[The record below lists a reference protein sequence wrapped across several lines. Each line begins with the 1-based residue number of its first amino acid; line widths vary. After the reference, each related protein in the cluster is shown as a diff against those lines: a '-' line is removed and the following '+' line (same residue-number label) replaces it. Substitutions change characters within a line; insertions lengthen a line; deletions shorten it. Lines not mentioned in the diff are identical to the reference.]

1 MITSRTKKQLIAFVI
16 LTLVG
21 VTFVGAR
28 YARLDRLFYDSA
40 YTVTAHY
47 SESGGIFQGAEVT
60 YRGVG
65 IGSVESMKLTDKG
78 VDVLLSIDKS
88 SEKIPAKSV
97 ALVGNKSAVGEQY
110 VELQPQTDD
119 GPYLKDGSEIETPET
134 EVPVSTTE
142 ILTNLSN
149 LVRSVPQADLRTV
162 VAESGAAFKDTGP
175 DIGQIIDTQSSFI
188 ETANDNF
195 DVTTALIRDS
205 RVVLQTQV
213 DKGSAIRSFTRDLAL
228 FSGTVADNDKYVRS
242 LIDNGSATANQL
254 RTFLEQNR
262 VNLGQLINN
271 LVTTNEIV
279 VQHLPGIRQVM
290 VLFPYVVAGG
300 YTVAKK
306 NDKGN
311 YDAQFGLILTDTP
324 HVCEAGYVDRR
335 TPDDLSERPMVTTAG
350 CKEGGTNLRG
360 AEKAPR
366 ARGGLPIT
374 GCDVRC
380 PDWRGGLVR
389 PGRQRQDRLRRRCR
403 PALRQRLLEMDVAA
417 AVAARQP
424 GVDLVRP
431 TPVPGPKIPAN
442 GSALHRPPC
451 SDGAGP
457 QRRAGG
463 GPGRGGGSR
472 RVAVARDAR
481 RRPPEK
487 ERAAASTSPTSS
499 HCAWTPSTART
510 STSTARASRSS

>member
-88 SEKIPAKSV
+88 SEQIPAESV

-119 GPYLKDGSEIETPET
+119 GPYLKDGSEIDTPET

-279 VQHLPGIRQVM
+279 VKHLPGIRQVL
-290 VLFPYVVAGG
+290 VIYPYVVAGG
-300 YTVAKK
+300 FTVAKK
-306 NDKGN
+306 NDKGR
-311 YDAQFGLILTDTP
+311 YDAQFGLILNSNP
-324 HVCEAGYVDRR
+324 PVCEAGYVDRR
-335 TPDDLSERPMVTTAG
+335 PAGRPDRQAHGDQRWLQGRRQEPPRCGEGSLAPERPT
-350 CKEGGTNLRG
+350 
-360 AEKAPR
+360 
-366 ARGGLPIT
+366 
-374 GCDVRC
+374 D
-380 PDWRGGLVR
+380 
-389 PGRQRQDRLRRRCR
+389 
-403 PALRQRLLEMDVAA
+403 
-417 AVAARQP
+417 
-424 GVDLVRP
+424 
-431 TPVPGPKIPAN
+431 
-442 GSALHRPPC
+442 HR
-451 SDGAGP
+451 
-457 QRRAGG
+457 
-463 GPGRGGGSR
+463 
-472 RVAVARDAR
+472 
-481 RRPPEK
+481 
-487 ERAAASTSPTSS
+487 
-499 HCAWTPSTART
+499 
-510 STSTARASRSS
+510 

>member
-47 SESGGIFQGAEVT
+47 AQSGGIFTGAEVT

-65 IGSVESMKLTDKG
+65 IGQVEGMKLTDKG

-88 SEKIPAKSV
+88 SEKIPEDSL

-110 VELQPQTDD
+110 VELQPQADD
-119 GPYLKDGSEIETPET
+119 GPYLKDGSEIATPET
-134 EVPVSTTE
+134 AVPVSTTE

-188 ETANDNF
+188 ETADANF
-195 DVTTALIRDS
+195 ETTTSLIRES

-213 DKGSAIRSFTRDLAL
+213 DKGSAIRNFTRDLAL
-228 FSGTVADNDKYVRS
+228 FSGTVADNDKYLRS
-242 LIDNGSATANQL
+242 LIDNGSATANEL

-279 VQHLPGIRQVM
+279 VKHLKGIRQLLVIY
-290 VLFPYVVAGG
+290 PYVVAGG

-306 NDKGN
+306 GADDKKYN
-311 YDAQFGLILTDTP
+311 AQFGLILTQEP

-335 TPDDLSERPMVTTAG
+335 VPQDLSDKPMAVDAG
-350 CKEGGTNLRG
+350 CKEAGTNLRG
-360 AEKAPR
+360 AEK
-366 ARGGLPIT
+366 
-374 GCDVRC
+374 
-380 PDWRGGLVR
+380 
-389 PGRQRQDRLRRRCR
+389 
-403 PALRQRLLEMDVAA
+403 
-417 AVAARQP
+417 
-424 GVDLVRP
+424 
-431 TPVPGPKIPAN
+431 
-442 GSALHRPPC
+442 
-451 SDGAGP
+451 
-457 QRRAGG
+457 
-463 GPGRGGGSR
+463 
-472 RVAVARDAR
+472 
-481 RRPPEK
+481 
-487 ERAAASTSPTSS
+487 SPTGRTGTAYRSPVATYDAKTGAVIWEDQDTS
-499 HCAWTPSTART
+499 AEIAYDGGAAQLFGDDSWKWMLLQPSLADDQE
-510 STSTARASRSS
+510 